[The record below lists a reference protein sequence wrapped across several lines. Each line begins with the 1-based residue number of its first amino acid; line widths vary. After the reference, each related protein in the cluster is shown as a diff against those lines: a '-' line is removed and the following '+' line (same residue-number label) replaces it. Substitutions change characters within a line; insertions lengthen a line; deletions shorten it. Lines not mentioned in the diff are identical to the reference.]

1 MASIVFKNTIL
12 DWQTKKQA
20 NEMNCW
26 FLASDEL
33 RGQIKE
39 ALLCELG
46 SEDDNRI
53 KNASLCLAMI
63 GRVEIPLN
71 LWDNFLE
78 VMKTNATE
86 STNMYHRLAAVQT
99 LGYLSEFMGDE
110 PLNQQHVE
118 SILHST
124 ILNIE
129 EG

>member
-1 MASIVFKNTIL
+1 
-12 DWQTKKQA
+12 
-20 NEMNCW
+20 MNCW
-26 FLASDEL
+26 FLASEEL
-33 RGQIKE
+33 RSQIKE

-71 LWDNFLE
+71 LWDGFLE

-86 STNMYHRLAAVQT
+86 STNIYHRLAAVQT

-110 PLNQQHVE
+110 HLKQQHVE